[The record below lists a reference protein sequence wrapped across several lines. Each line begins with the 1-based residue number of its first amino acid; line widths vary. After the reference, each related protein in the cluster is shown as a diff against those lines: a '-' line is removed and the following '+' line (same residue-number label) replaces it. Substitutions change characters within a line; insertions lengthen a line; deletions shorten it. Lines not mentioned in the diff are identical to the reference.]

1 VFLELPANPPTMVEY
16 SDVVIQPHL
25 PPTILEYLEF
35 VLIHWQMPDMI
46 VEKTDLTWLELPLM
60 IVE

>member
-1 VFLELPANPPTMVEY
+1 VFLELLANPPIIVEY

-46 VEKTDLTWLELPLM
+46 VEKTDLIWLELPLM